1 MIRSHTLLLGSI
13 AAGLAMLA
21 ACGSPRHLQYDFGR
35 AYTAAFVAQADL
47 TRPSVANKQYPL
59 YGIEG
64 VKIRIL
70 VQESATEAE
79 SGESELEQGN

>member
-1 MIRSHTLLLGSI
+1 MNRSILMLTLLAG
-13 AAGLAMLA
+13 GLAALT

-35 AYTAAFVAQADL
+35 AYTMAFTAQADL

-64 VKIRIL
+64 AKIRIL
-70 VQESATEAE
+70 VQEATTEQE
-79 SGESELEQGN
+79 SGTSEIQQ

>member
-1 MIRSHTLLLGSI
+1 MNRSTTLLVLLGLGL
-13 AAGLAMLA
+13 AGLT

-35 AYTAAFVAQADL
+35 AYTQAFTAQADL

-70 VQESATEAE
+70 VQEATTAKETGQ
-79 SGESELEQGN
+79 SQLEQGTK

>member
-1 MIRSHTLLLGSI
+1 MNRSRTLLIGLI
-13 AAGLAMLA
+13 AAGLAAMT

-35 AYTAAFVAQADL
+35 AYTSAFVAQADL

-70 VQESATEAE
+70 VQESTTEQE
-79 SGESELEQGN
+79 SGESEIEQ